1 MTAKISIFPQYRY
14 GAKPHLSEDLYAH
27 FQDASRPCL
36 VIGNGPSA
44 AGVDY
49 ARVPDDAY
57 IFRCNWFFLENDYLF
72 GKTVDA
78 YFWSVYNAGLHQ
90 ELLRARETYDIKNY
104 LFPFVLNDNLNIPGP
119 DFELSPTFD
128 HWAVL
133 AKDPFFARAMMSRP
147 LPTQGVQ
154 MIATALSLGMRE
166 IHVVGI
172 DFYANPEQRYNY
184 AVPDSVKKHLKEKD
198 FSGGYEGNHALAV
211 DMTFLE
217 LTLSRY
223 PDAKL
228 YSHSLNRKYPSLF
241 LDPPPAARPMRG
253 VEAKAGRDAGASAI
267 RRNRV
272 TGKQERVAY
281 VTFAT
286 ENFRFG
292 VKALAGSLAKVSDI
306 PLVVMVHPEDERLTD
321 GIANATTCVV
331 EPISNPNALKGHQ
344 ERFAKTYSKL
354 AAFGLPFLDK
364 FVYVDADAIV
374 LKSIDELFDLDGFHA
389 APDIGFNAV
398 TDEFNSGLF
407 VSGTGAQLFKD
418 MTSSIAETASNDGG
432 DQGFLNEFF
441 KNEVKFL
448 NRNYNCLKRVYTEL
462 PVYYEHDEVKVL
474 HFVGVKPWDNY
485 NELNTKF
492 RKLDALWFSM
502 LSESDQAELFLQ
514 IRSKEISAESVMK
527 QQYGDAFID
536 LLEQAKIRREAKKI
550 AGGKTFIDAS
560 DDFFFSGEIEKSI
573 LISKAALS
581 ITQNST
587 EHMYRLARAYTAANR
602 RDEALSLI
610 DEALKKAPHKQHFRS
625 LKEALS
631 GRPPEELNGAR
642 GAARV
647 NNIWSRLG
655 LSAARSGEA

>member
-1 MTAKISIFPQYRY
+1 MTSRISIFPQYQY
-14 GAKPHLSEDLYAH
+14 GAKPGLSDDLYAH
-27 FQDASRPCL
+27 FRDSSRPCL

-49 ARVPDDAY
+49 SRIPDDAY
-57 IFRCNWFFLENDYLF
+57 LFRCNWFFLENDYLF

-90 ELLRARETYDIKNY
+90 EILRAREHYDIKNY
-104 LFPFVLNDNLNIPGP
+104 LFPFILNDNLNIPGP
-119 DFELSPTFD
+119 DFELSPAFD
-128 HWAVL
+128 HWALL
-133 AKDPFFARAMMSRP
+133 AKEPFFARAMMSRP

-154 MIATALSLGMRE
+154 MIATALQLGMRE

-172 DFYANPEQRYNY
+172 DFYANPDQRYNY
-184 AVPDSVKKHLKEKD
+184 AVPENVKKHLKEKD

-211 DMTFLE
+211 DMKFLE

-228 YSHSLNRKYPSLF
+228 YSHSLNKKYPSLF

-253 VEAKAGRDAGASAI
+253 VSAKAGRDAGASAI

-272 TGKQERVAY
+272 TGKDERVAF

-306 PLVVMVHPEDERLTD
+306 PLVVMVHPEDARLVD
-321 GIANATTCVV
+321 GIPNATACVV

-354 AAFGLPFLDK
+354 AAFGLTFLDK
-364 FVYVDADAIV
+364 FVYVDADAI
-374 LKSIDELFDLDGFHA
+374 LLQNIDELFDLDGFHA

-407 VSGTGAQLFKD
+407 VSGAGARLFAD
-418 MTSSIAETASNDGG
+418 MTARIAETTSSDGG

-441 KNEVKFL
+441 KGQVNFL
-448 NRNYNCLKRVYTEL
+448 SRNYNCLKRVYTEL
-462 PVYYEHDEVKVL
+462 PIYYEQDEVKVL
-474 HFVGVKPWDNY
+474 HFVGVKPWDSY
-485 NELNTKF
+485 NEINTKF

-502 LSESDQAELFLQ
+502 LSPIDQAELYLQ
-514 IRSKEISAESVMK
+514 IRSKEISAESIMK
-527 QQYGDAFID
+527 QHYGDVFLDA
-536 LLEQAKIRREAKKI
+536 LEEAKIRREAKKI

-573 LISKAALS
+573 LISKAALT

-587 EHMYRLARAYTAANR
+587 EHMYRLARAYLAANR
-602 RDEALSLI
+602 REEASSLI
-610 DEALKKAPHKQHFRS
+610 DEALRKAPHKQHFRS
-625 LKEALS
+625 LKETLD
-631 GRPPEELNGAR
+631 GEPPSTANGA
-642 GAARV
+642 GESARAS
-647 NNIWSRLG
+647 NIWNRLKP
-655 LSAARSGEA
+655 SAARSGQA